1 MMKSTPVTSAVL
13 LFESIGTPFLGVD
26 LVDREQRQAEVA
38 QRAEQSVQRR
48 LVDDGALD
56 EGGAVGPGRE
66 RHPVEP
72 GRPAGAEVAL
82 EPDLV
87 PATVVPTAGRRVAH
101 RSSSLPA
108 GGFRDDG
115 NVGADVVSGDHH
127 IW

>member
-1 MMKSTPVTSAVL
+1 MMNSTPVTRAVL

-48 LVDDGALD
+48 LVDDGVPCV
-56 EGGAVGPGRE
+56 GGAVGAGGE
-66 RHPVEP
+66 RHTVEP
-72 GRPAGAEVAL
+72 GRPAGSEVPL
-82 EPDLV
+82 SRIWYRPPSCRR
-87 PATVVPTAGRRVAH
+87 PADV
-101 RSSSLPA
+101 SLIAPPSCPP

-115 NVGADVVSGDHH
+115 KVGADVVSGDHH